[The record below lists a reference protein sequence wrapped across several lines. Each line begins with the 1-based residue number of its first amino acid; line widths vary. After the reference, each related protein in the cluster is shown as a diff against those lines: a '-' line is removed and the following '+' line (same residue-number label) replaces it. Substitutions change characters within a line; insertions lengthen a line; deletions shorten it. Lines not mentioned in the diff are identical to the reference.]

1 VIPYTSISP
10 HMDRHS
16 PLSFANHINRRAVEG
31 AANAVHMLEG
41 QRNWFASQAPN
52 KLGKLLITGFN
63 DDLDL
68 QTGYISTE
76 PLRNGT

>member
-1 VIPYTSISP
+1 VIPSASILP

-16 PLSFANHINRRAVEG
+16 PLSFANHVNRRTVEG

-41 QRNWFASQAPN
+41 QRDWFASQAPN
-52 KLGKLLITGFN
+52 KLGELLIAGFHN
-63 DDLDL
+63 DLDL